1 MRNTSLEEELRSGK
15 ACVST
20 TVGDSMEPM
29 LRNRKD
35 TIIIEP
41 VHGRLKRY
49 DLPLYRRP
57 DGKYVLHR
65 ILHVKK
71 NGYVICGDNRW
82 WKENVPDEWIV
93 GVVTEFYRREEHI
106 YITDRK
112 YRLYVH
118 LYRKKVRKS
127 RFARIESL
135 VEPFFFLY
143 TLVDYKL

>member
-49 DLPLYRRP
+49 DLPLSKTGRE
-57 DGKYVLHR
+57 
-65 ILHVKK
+65 
-71 NGYVICGDNRW
+71 ICTASYSAC
-82 WKENVPDEWIV
+82 EEEWV
-93 GVVTEFYRREEHI
+93 CYLWGQ
-106 YITDRK
+106 
-112 YRLYVH
+112 
-118 LYRKKVRKS
+118 
-127 RFARIESL
+127 SL
-135 VEPFFFLY
+135 VERECAG
-143 TLVDYKL
+143 

>member
-93 GVVTEFYRREEHI
+93 GVVTEFYRREEHGNA
-106 YITDRK
+106 YSGQVHFQGCQGLQQDRD
-112 YRLYVH
+112 
-118 LYRKKVRKS
+118 S
-127 RFARIESL
+127 
-135 VEPFFFLY
+135 
-143 TLVDYKL
+143 

>member
-1 MRNTSLEEELRSGK
+1 MRNTSLEEERRSGK

-71 NGYVICGDNRW
+71 NG
-82 WKENVPDEWIV
+82 VP
-93 GVVTEFYRREEHI
+93 
-106 YITDRK
+106 
-112 YRLYVH
+112 
-118 LYRKKVRKS
+118 
-127 RFARIESL
+127 
-135 VEPFFFLY
+135 
-143 TLVDYKL
+143 LVDKRCETGGKILFFGIHIH

>member
-112 YRLYVH
+112 YRQYVH
-118 LYRKKVRKS
+118 LWCDFFWIRVLILRVKHILQRIKKK
-127 RFARIESL
+127 
-135 VEPFFFLY
+135 
-143 TLVDYKL
+143 